1 VLRGGFVIL
10 FYFFSFLFKKT
21 EKKNLSRYDFLP
33 LIKLFNNDKEYSLVI
48 PSNNLK
54 WNKIKRVITVLPRYT
69 RTSTSFHMFDN
80 FHEKT
85 ILYFSVGLMGFR
97 KRKLKHLPG
106 VVYRFYGFFFSFFR
120 YYKKKIHLKYKRLY
134 LKKIRRKVISLKNIM
149 RKKSFF
155 YNTFN
160 SFKFFCKLLDIRK
173 KFNMYKFKGVFKSR
187 EFFLGLRSKIVNVI
201 KPIPLRK
208 KRVRRKRLVFN
219 GFLILSFLLFY
230 DFEFRRL
237 KLKKIAKLCRIMK
250 SIFYP
255 KRIKKGG
262 IRRL

>member
-1 VLRGGFVIL
+1 MV
-10 FYFFSFLFKKT
+10 
-21 EKKNLSRYDFLP
+21 
-33 LIKLFNNDKEYSLVI
+33 
-48 PSNNLK
+48 
-54 WNKIKRVITVLPRYT
+54 
-69 RTSTSFHMFDN
+69 
-80 FHEKT
+80 
-85 ILYFSVGLMGFR
+85 
-97 KRKLKHLPG
+97 
-106 VVYRFYGFFFSFFR
+106 FFFSFFR

-255 KRIKKGG
+255 KRIKKRWYKKIMKARASYKRKVTLLYKTMFPKKKIKNCYHKK
-262 IRRL
+262 IRKVMVLANKFDSFYLLKKSIIFKKILFFFSSLK